1 MKFGVCIPNFGLKA
15 NKEAIEEIAKRAEE
29 LNYDSLWLT
38 DHILVPKIYSNPYG
52 NTFEI
57 LTTLAYLSGKTE
69 RIKLGT
75 SILVLPLRNPIIV
88 TKQLVNIDILSGG
101 RLILGVAIGWMEE
114 EFKFLNSNFKLRR
127 RIFEENLSIIKAL
140 WKGEEKFEG
149 RFYSF
154 KDAVF
159 LPKPIQKDLP
169 IWIGGNSD
177 KAIERA
183 IKFGNAWHPVG
194 LSPLELREKVNK
206 IRSSSSNILI
216 SMRYSISLDGKGSK
230 VIQTASGEKRYRAVG
245 STKEIIEDIED
256 LRRAGLEYLVCYF
269 GDLEKQD
276 YIEKMKKFAKEVIP
290 SFTIS

>member
-15 NKEAIEEIAKRAEE
+15 NKEAIEEVAKEAEK

-52 NTFEI
+52 NIFEV
-57 LTTLAYLSGKTE
+57 LTTLAYLSARTE
-69 RIKLGT
+69 SIKLGT

-101 RLILGVAIGWMEE
+101 RLILGAAIGWMEE
-114 EFKFLNSNFKLRR
+114 EFRFLNSNFKLRR
-127 RIFEENLSIIKAL
+127 KIFEENLKIIKAL
-140 WKGEEKFEG
+140 WRGEEKFEG
-149 RFYSF
+149 KFYSF

-183 IKFGNAWHPVG
+183 IKFGDAWHPVG
-194 LSPLELREKVNK
+194 LSPSELREKVNK
-206 IRSSSSNILI
+206 IRSSSNILI

-245 STKEIIEDIED
+245 SVKEIIEDIEN
-256 LRRAGLEYLVCYF
+256 LKKAGLEYLVCYF
-269 GDLEKQD
+269 GDLERQD